1 MKRYT
6 TALLV
11 LLISSVAR
19 LHAQDSLAF
28 PTPISTTMVYD
39 APLDKI
45 SLGGGI
51 GYEYGGI
58 GANAIVYPN
67 KNIGVFGGVGY
78 YYIGMGYTGG
88 IKLRAFIQAPSV
100 TIIPFLEGMYG
111 TNAFVYYRDN
121 PQYNKRFSNFTVG
134 GGIDIRPAKSKLGFI
149 SIALYVPF
157 RSPDI
162 KSYTNDYVEHFYAVV
177 PTNKQYFINA
187 SIGYKFILW
196 K

>member
-11 LLISSVAR
+11 LLISTGIR
-19 LHAQDSLAF
+19 LHAQDTLLI
-28 PTPISTTMVYD
+28 PTATVYD

-45 SLGGGI
+45 SVGAGI
-51 GYEYGGI
+51 GYEYGGL
-58 GANAIVYPN
+58 GANAIYYPH
-67 KNIGVFGGVGY
+67 KNIGVFGGVGWY
-78 YYIGMGYTGG
+78 YVGMGYTGG

-111 TNAFVYYRDN
+111 TNTLVYYRDN
-121 PQYNKRFSNFTVG
+121 SQYNKLFSAFSVG

-157 RSPDI
+157 RDPNM
-162 KSYTNDYVEHFYAVV
+162 KTYTNRNIEFFYGVV